1 MHEADLDALTGPARS
16 LQVVARERRW
26 THLSLCVLD
35 AVFSIGAHY
44 SGVTRV
50 CHAYADHA
58 ALPDRLLPVGRARE
72 VVGTGLEQPLDALL
86 ELGERIGPDRL
97 AAEVLAHRGR
107 TSPRGGVLKAH
118 AALEYARTL
127 TGHGV
132 MRLDDAT
139 DLLTDDD
146 RFKLVRDG
154 LARIPGHGSG
164 ARLSYLWMLV
174 GDERRVK
181 PDRMVLGW
189 LTHHLGRPVDA
200 GQAQV
205 LLVALADRVG
215 RTPWELD
222 HAIWRHRPTTARSRR
237 KTACRDDA
245 GPPPTP
251 PAPTG

>member
-44 SGVTRV
+44 SGVTRA
-50 CHAYADHA
+50 CHAYADHT

-72 VVGTGLEQPLDALL
+72 VVGTGLEQPLDVLL
-86 ELGERIGPDRL
+86 DLGERIGPDRL

-107 TSPRGGVLKAH
+107 TSPRGGVLKAK
-118 AALEYARTL
+118 AALGYARVL

-132 MRLDDAT
+132 LRLDDAT
-139 DLLTDDD
+139 ALLTDDKQ
-146 RFKLVRDG
+146 FELVRDG
-154 LARIPGHGSG
+154 LARVPGHGGG
-164 ARLSYLWMLV
+164 ARLSYLWMLI
-174 GDERRVK
+174 GDDRRVK

-189 LTHHLGRPVDA
+189 LTHHLSRPVDA
-200 GQAQV
+200 EQAYR

-215 RTPWELD
+215 CTPWELD
-222 HAIWRHRPTTARSRR
+222 HAIWRHRPTAARSRR
-237 KTACRDDA
+237 KAACRDDA
-245 GPPPTP
+245 GSPPTP
-251 PAPTG
+251 PGTAG